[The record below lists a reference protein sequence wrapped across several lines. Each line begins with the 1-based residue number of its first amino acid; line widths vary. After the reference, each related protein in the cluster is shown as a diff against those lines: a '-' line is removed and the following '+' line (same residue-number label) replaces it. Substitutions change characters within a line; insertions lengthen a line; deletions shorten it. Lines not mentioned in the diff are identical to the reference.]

1 MEPAPG
7 ISKLGF
13 IRWYERELIEGHVW
27 LITCFL
33 CMLAIAA
40 CVESMSLRGPR
51 LEVLAY
57 AAAVAVACVT
67 GVYAWKRYLRI
78 LTVAEYIGERAT
90 CTSCHA
96 YARFKLIGSDAVSLT
111 VRCRKCAH
119 EWRIA

>member
-7 ISKLGF
+7 IGKLGF
-13 IRWYERELIEGHVW
+13 IRWYERQLIEGHAW
-27 LITCFL
+27 LVTCFL

-40 CVESMSLRGPR
+40 CVESMSFRGPR
-51 LEVLAY
+51 LEALAY
-57 AAAVAVACVT
+57 AAAVAAACVT

-90 CTSCHA
+90 CTSCRA
-96 YARFKLIGSDAVSLT
+96 YAKFKLIGSDASSLT

-119 EWRIA
+119 EWRIG